1 MEELCP
7 ADNGFLE
14 LAGEFGWL
22 CNVGPTIMDGM
33 TLVGPTWGSQGVD
46 VEFSVPIGEEEK
58 LLFGDLGDLPESSM
72 VFRRY
77 RVEAPCCAGTG

>member
-1 MEELCP
+1 MEELCL

-22 CNVGPTIMDGM
+22 CNVEPTIMDGM